1 MDEES
6 CVENTADMSTSV
18 RLTVLYQLDDM
29 CLRPSAV
36 GRRGRRG
43 RRGLWFQWEF
53 PHIHIFNTHLFQF
66 EMKNVESV
74 LCKTELA
81 QFILLFCK
89 VMGFLHN

>member
-1 MDEES
+1 
-6 CVENTADMSTSV
+6 
-18 RLTVLYQLDDM
+18 M

-36 GRRGRRG
+36 GRRG

-74 LCKTELA
+74 LCKTEL
-81 QFILLFCK
+81 FYWLSLFSYFVKSWDFCITNI
-89 VMGFLHN
+89 VQQITAV